1 MSIIQAAERAL
12 TALETIV
19 IDVKTSPNAYEACRQ
34 SIAELRAALSKESKG
49 PQMEITTEE
58 YIELLLARLN
68 RQQKRIDEM
77 EELAIENNL
86 LEDATND
93 YIREIVRLRRALE
106 EITRIESLEDA
117 EWNGSNGRLCSY
129 RDMVSE
135 AITIARNAL
144 YPE

>member
-19 IDVKTSPNAYEACRQ
+19 IDVKTTPNAYEVCRQ

-68 RQQKRIDEM
+68 RQQKRIEEM

-106 EITRIESLEDA
+106 EVMRIESLEDA
-117 EWNGSNGRLCSY
+117 EWNGSNGQLCSY